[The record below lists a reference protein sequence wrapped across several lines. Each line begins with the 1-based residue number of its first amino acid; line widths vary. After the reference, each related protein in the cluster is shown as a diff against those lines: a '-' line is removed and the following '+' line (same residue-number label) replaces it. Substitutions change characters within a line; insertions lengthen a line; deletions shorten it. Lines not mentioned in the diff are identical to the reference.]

1 MSAPSRQIALAYA
14 GLAVA
19 VVSWGFSPVFIRF
32 LSAPYDPFTQAFLR
46 YGSATAALLILSA
59 WLYPRDFARA
69 WRHAGP
75 LLVLAVVL
83 VAYQYTWTAGCSGAN
98 PTVAQLISKISL
110 VLVILFSF
118 AIFRDERSV
127 IRSKEYLF
135 GTLLCLVGVAFVLVR
150 DPGRILPTLD
160 VYTLLVWISALCWAV
175 YAVWARHVSLNI
187 HPVPMFTVLA
197 VFSTIGLGALA
208 VILGEPSSLFE
219 AGAYNTGI
227 AVLSGLFP
235 IAAAH
240 PAFHYAQR
248 NLGSAYCNS
257 LELLNPL
264 ITYVVAVLV
273 WPEERL
279 LVAQWFGGALLL
291 AGAFMVLQ
299 ARRHAR
305 PVPE

>member
-1 MSAPSRQIALAYA
+1 MNAPGRQIALAYA

-32 LSAPYDPFTQAFLR
+32 LSAPYDPFTQAFVR

-59 WLYPRDFARA
+59 WLYPRDFERA
-69 WRHAGP
+69 WRHGGP
-75 LLVLAVVL
+75 LLALAVVL

-127 IRSKEYLF
+127 IRSKEYLL
-135 GTLLCLVGVAFVLVR
+135 GTVLCLIGVAFVLTR
-150 DPGRILPTLD
+150 DPGRLLPAVD
-160 VYTLLVWISALCWAV
+160 VYTLLLWLSALCWAV

-197 VFSTIGLGALA
+197 VFSTIGLGGLAL
-208 VILGEPSSLFE
+208 VFGEPSSLFE

-227 AVLSGLFP
+227 AVLSGLLP
-235 IAAAH
+235 IAVAH

-279 LVAQWFGGALLL
+279 IPTQWLGGGILLV
-291 AGAFMVLQ
+291 GAFMVLQ

-305 PVPE
+305 KAAQ

>member
-1 MSAPSRQIALAYA
+1 MSAPGRQIVLAYA
-14 GLAVA
+14 GLSVA

-46 YGSATAALLILSA
+46 YGAATVALLILSA
-59 WLYPRDFARA
+59 WFYPRDFERA
-69 WRHAGP
+69 WRHAGA
-75 LLVLAVVL
+75 LLMLAAVL

-127 IRSKEYLF
+127 IRSKKFLL

-150 DPGRILPTLD
+150 DPGRLLPTVD
-160 VYTLLVWISALCWAV
+160 VYTLLVWLSALCWAV

-197 VFSTIGLGALA
+197 VFTTVGLGVLALA
-208 VILGEPSSLFE
+208 FGEPSSLFE
-219 AGAYNTGI
+219 AGAYNTGV

-240 PAFHYAQR
+240 PAFHYAQK
-248 NLGSAYCNS
+248 NLGSAYCNT

-264 ITYVVAVLV
+264 VTYGVAVMI
-273 WPEERL
+273 WPEEQL
-279 LVAQWFGGALLL
+279 ILTQWLGGALLL
-291 AGAFMVLQ
+291 MGAFMVVR
-299 ARRHAR
+299 ARRQAASAA
-305 PVPE
+305 E